1 MDIQKIIDDVLKI
14 SSSTKVVEFGSDIL
28 DRVPVLFSEYFP
40 GKKALVFAD
49 MNTWKAAGER
59 VFAEFVKAGVPATT
73 FLMAEKSFHPD
84 PEYIDMVDKAL
95 SAEKDAVYVAVG
107 SGVIND
113 LAKLVSFRHGQQYIC
128 VATAASVDGYTSSSA
143 IVNDDRGAKINIKVD
158 APLIVVADSAVLAS
172 APWQMNAAGYAD
184 LAAKVS
190 AGAEWMISDLF
201 GTEPVMDD
209 AWHAT
214 QDYLKE
220 MLDDPD
226 GIRSGNPE
234 SIEKVFLGLTLS
246 GIGMEVAGSSRPA
259 SAAEHLYS
267 HYCDMTH
274 HKFNGDF
281 VSHGF
286 QVAVGELTL
295 CAFFDALFEMDLS
308 GIDVDSLVEAWPSLE
323 EEQQR
328 ALDIYSDFPVP
339 TLGYEEITK
348 KWQPKEDVR
357 EELIRLRDN
366 WPEFRERLKAQVYS
380 FEKMRDLFRRAGAP
394 LCPADIGKTN
404 ADFRKMTDYVQLMRW
419 RINLLDL
426 CKRAGIYDTLM
437 DKVFGKG
444 GVWEI

>member
-1 MDIQKIIDDVLKI
+1 MNTQKIINEALKI
-14 SSSTKVVEFGSDIL
+14 SSSTKVVEFGSGIL
-28 DRVPVLFSEYFP
+28 DCVPRLFEKYFP
-40 GKKALVFAD
+40 GKTALVFAD
-49 MNTWKAAGER
+49 TNTWKAAGER
-59 VFAEFVKAGVPATT
+59 VFYEFGKAGVPATT
-73 FLMAEKSFHPD
+73 FIITDKSFHPD
-84 PEYIDMVDKAL
+84 PEYIDMVEAAL
-95 SAEKDAVYVAVG
+95 SSMENAVYVAVG

-113 LAKLVSFRHGQQYIC
+113 LAKLVSYRHGQQYIC

-158 APLIVVADSAVLAS
+158 APLIVVADSSVLAA

-201 GTEPVMDD
+201 GTEPITD
-209 AWHAT
+209 AGWHVT

-220 MLDDPD
+220 MIDDPD
-226 GIRSGNPE
+226 GIRSGDPD
-234 SIEKVFLGLTLS
+234 SIEKVFLGLTLC

-274 HKFNGDF
+274 HKFNGDY
-281 VSHGF
+281 VSHGY

-295 CAFFDALFEMDLS
+295 CAFFDALLEMDLS
-308 GIDVDSLVEAWPSLE
+308 TIDVDALVEAWPSLE

-328 ALDIYSDFPVP
+328 ALDIYKDFPVP
-339 TLGYEEITK
+339 TLGYEEISK
-348 KWQPKEDVR
+348 KWQPKEEVR
-357 EELIRLRDN
+357 EELLKLKVV
-366 WPEFRERLKAQVYS
+366 WPEFKAKLQAQVYS
-380 FEKMRDLFRRAGAP
+380 FEKMKDLFKRAGAP
-394 LCPADIGKTN
+394 TSPAEIGKTN

-426 CKRAGIYDTLM
+426 AKRAGIYDLLL

-444 GVWEI
+444 GVWEV